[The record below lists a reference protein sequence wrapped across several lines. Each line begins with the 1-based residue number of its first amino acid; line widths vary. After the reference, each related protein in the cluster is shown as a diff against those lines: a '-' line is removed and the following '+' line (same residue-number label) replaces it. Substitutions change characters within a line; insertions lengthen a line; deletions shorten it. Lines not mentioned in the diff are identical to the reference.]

1 MDDSA
6 CGLAMGARPP
16 FPSGYGPG
24 AGTGLDGPHPGLHSQ
39 LRARSSA
46 AHLPDG
52 LPGDHVA
59 EGGLRADVVYE
70 LLHAH
75 LMLDG
80 NARLNLATFVG
91 TWMEPEARRL
101 LEECADKN
109 IIDKDEYPQTT
120 DIEQRCLR
128 MLADL
133 WHAPDPAGA
142 VGTSTTGSSE
152 GCLLGG
158 LVLRWHWRQRR
169 ERAAQ
174 AGLAAGAG
182 GGRPNLVMGANR
194 QVCWDKFCAYFDVEP
209 RRVPL
214 RSDCLHLDAA
224 AAAAA
229 CDANTIGVVAVLGSV
244 VDGSYEPVAAI
255 AAALDGLERQRGW
268 SVPIHV
274 DAASGGFVAPFLTPE
289 LVWDFRLP
297 RVWSINASGH
307 KYGGVLPGVGWV
319 LWREDALLPA
329 ELRFDVNY
337 LGGVTPTIGLNFSR
351 PGAPVVGQYFNFL
364 HLGRRGYRHRLQAL
378 EAIACHLA
386 DGIAAL
392 PPLRLVSHPQGQL
405 PVFCVEL
412 EGSGHHWSVFHLSDK
427 LRERGWLVPAY
438 TLPADQEQRAVLRIV
453 VRAGFTRPLADELL
467 QDLRRDVAWFEG
479 LTTPLPEPMTHTSFR
494 H

>member
-1 MDDSA
+1 
-6 CGLAMGARPP
+6 
-16 FPSGYGPG
+16 
-24 AGTGLDGPHPGLHSQ
+24 
-39 LRARSSA
+39 
-46 AHLPDG
+46 
-52 LPGDHVA
+52 VA
-59 EGGLRADVVYE
+59 YE
-70 LLHAH
+70 LIHAH

-133 WHAPDPAGA
+133 WRAPDPADA

-152 GCLLGG
+152 GCLLAG

-169 ERAAQ
+169 
-174 AGLAAGAG
+174 AAGAASASGSGSAG
-182 GGRPNLVMGANR
+182 GGEGTGRPNLVMGANR
-194 QVCWDKFCAYFDVEP
+194 QVCWDKFCTYFDVEP
-209 RRVPL
+209 RFVPL
-214 RSDCLHLDAA
+214 RDDGLHLDPAGA
-224 AAAAA
+224 LAA
-229 CDANTIGVVAVLGSV
+229 CDADTIGVVAVLGSV

-255 AAALDGLERQRGW
+255 AAALDGLEQRSGW
-268 SVPIHV
+268 AVPIHV
-274 DAASGGFVAPFLTPE
+274 DAASGGFVAPFLSPD
-289 LVWDFRLP
+289 LVWDFRLE

-319 LWREDALLPA
+319 LWRRDALLPA

-351 PGAPVVGQYFNFL
+351 PGAQVVGQYFNFL
-364 HLGRRGYRHRLQAL
+364 HLGRRGYRHRMQAL
-378 EAIACHLA
+378 EAMACYLA
-386 DGIAAL
+386 DGIAAIA
-392 PPLRLVSHPQGQL
+392 PLQLVSHPSGQL
-405 PVFCVEL
+405 PVFCAEL
-412 EGSGHHWSVFHLSDK
+412 PGSPRPWTVFHLSDK

-438 TLPADQEQRAVLRIV
+438 TLPPNQQQRAVLRFV

-467 QDLRRDVAWFEG
+467 ADLRRDVTWFEG
-479 LTTPLPEPMTHTSFR
+479 LTTPMPEPMTRTAPTVRKVVRSV
-494 H
+494 